1 MKIFFCKGIA
11 AENRSGDVRFLS
23 PQIDEIHVLGLEEAE
38 KDEKT

>member
-11 AENRSGDVRFLS
+11 AENRSGDGRFLS
-23 PQIDEIHVLGLEEAE
+23 PKIDDIPVLGLEEVE